1 MMHQF
6 EDAVI
11 YSYMAIW
18 LPDKV
23 WECIKRLAYMPE
35 DVVPRNLLSFA
46 SLSPLTSHYYLE

>member
-1 MMHQF
+1 MHQF